1 MNKLRIFLTG
11 LAIISI
17 TLLASCFQSG
27 SSSNAV
33 NCSAGKEVC
42 ITIDKVQ
49 PFTMGE
55 PMLLNISVHSEK
67 DFTVLHA
74 SLQTFSGVTVD
85 GPQTWETYLTTAVND
100 PGLAYWDFSIK
111 AGQTLTFKRVLR
123 FPPDEG
129 YYWMVVEVVNTG
141 RIYIASE
148 SLTVLLEHKGV
159 QVVRNGTP
167 MPPHTPN
174 ATMAAYGPG
183 TPAPT
188 FITAPPT
195 RTPFP
200 TPKPPSTPSSPLLET
215 SYPPPS
221 TPTSTPT
228 SQSSLYP

>member
-1 MNKLRIFLTG
+1 MKKLRIFLLSLGILST
-11 LAIISI
+11 S
-17 TLLASCFQSG
+17 LLVSCFQSG
-27 SSSNAV
+27 PSSNSV
-33 NCSAGKEVC
+33 NCSSGREVC

-55 PMLLNISVHSEK
+55 PMQLNINVSSTE
-67 DFTVLHA
+67 DFNDLHVA
-74 SLQTFSGVTVD
+74 LFTFSGVTVD
-85 GPQTWETYLTTAVND
+85 GPQTWENYLTTAVND
-100 PGLAYWDFSIK
+100 PGMAYWNFAIK

-123 FPPDEG
+123 FPPEEG
-129 YYWMVVEVVNTG
+129 YYWMVAEVVSTH
-141 RIYIASE
+141 RIYTGSE

-167 MPPHTPN
+167 MPPHTPEF
-174 ATMAAYGPG
+174 TMPAYGPG

-195 RTPFP
+195 QTPFP
-200 TPKPPSTPSSPLLET
+200 TFTPPSTPSSPLLET

-221 TPTSTPT
+221 TPTPTPT